1 MLRNIFDPAL
11 ISALKSTFD
20 HARNVVI
27 TCHTSPD
34 GDAIGSCLA
43 LKEFLTKKGKS
54 VHVIVPNY
62 FPDFLRWMHGVDD
75 IIQYDRA
82 FAHSK
87 TLIQHADLIV
97 VLDFNDL
104 SRLNELQLPISLSR
118 AKKVMIDHHEH
129 PTRFADISIS
139 VPAMS
144 STCELLYRIFM
155 LIGRDSDINRHAA
168 EDLYTGMCTDTGQF
182 TYNSNDPEIFE
193 IVAAL
198 MRKGIDKDRIIRNIY
213 SQNTLDRYRL
223 QGYVLAHKLVVDD
236 TLHAAYFAL
245 TKEELAKYNYLK
257 GDAEGWVNIPLTIKG
272 VKVSIS
278 LREDTE
284 KPQINVSI
292 RSLDDIPANEM
303 ARRYFNGGGH
313 FNAAGGR
320 LSCSL
325 DEAIR
330 IAQEALEAYRPQ
342 LTAEAPQPEA

>member
-1 MLRNIFDPAL
+1 
-11 ISALKSTFD
+11 
-20 HARNVVI
+20 
-27 TCHTSPD
+27 
-34 GDAIGSCLA
+34 
-43 LKEFLTKKGKS
+43 
-54 VHVIVPNY
+54 
-62 FPDFLRWMHGVDD
+62 
-75 IIQYDRA
+75 
-82 FAHSK
+82 
-87 TLIQHADLIV
+87 
-97 VLDFNDL
+97 
-104 SRLNELQLPISLSR
+104 
-118 AKKVMIDHHEH
+118 MIAHHEH

-223 QGYVLAHKLVVDD
+223 QGYVLAHKLVVDG
-236 TLHAAYFAL
+236 HAARRLFRPHEGRTGPVQL
-245 TKEELAKYNYLK
+245 PQGRRRGVGQHPPHDQGREGQHLAQGRHGETADQRLH
-257 GDAEGWVNIPLTIKG
+257 
-272 VKVSIS
+272 
-278 LREDTE
+278 
-284 KPQINVSI
+284 PQPRRHS
-292 RSLDDIPANEM
+292 ANEM